1 VFQRLLCYK
10 IAIAYEHRHPIKIK
24 KYAQVITVKEGKHYI
39 SNVKFKEER
48 NGYHME

>member
-1 VFQRLLCYK
+1 MFQRHLCHK
-10 IAIAYEHRHPIKIK
+10 ITIAYEYRHPFKIE
-24 KYAQVITVKEGKHYI
+24 KYAHVMTSKEGKHYI